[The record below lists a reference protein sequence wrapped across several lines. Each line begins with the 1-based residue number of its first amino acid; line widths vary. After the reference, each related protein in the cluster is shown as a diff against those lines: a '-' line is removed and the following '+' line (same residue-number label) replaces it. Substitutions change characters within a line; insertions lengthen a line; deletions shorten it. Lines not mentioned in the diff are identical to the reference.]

1 MFATRIIHI
10 FCLTFIQFYRLI
22 SLEKSVQQNLLLF
35 DGVCNLCNGFVQ
47 FVILHDKKKKFK
59 FSSLQSSFSQALIAE
74 NYPELKEMKTIAY
87 ITNGEMMVRST
98 AALYI
103 LKDLGGIFS
112 LTFGAMIIPAFI
124 RDFFYNWLSA
134 RRYKFFGKSAVCMV
148 PTAELRERFF

>member
-1 MFATRIIHI
+1 M
-10 FCLTFIQFYRLI
+10 
-22 SLEKSVQQNLLLF
+22 EKNIQQNLILF

-47 FVILHDKKKKFK
+47 FVIRHDKKKKFK

-148 PTAELRERFF
+148 PTAEVRERFF

>member
-1 MFATRIIHI
+1 M
-10 FCLTFIQFYRLI
+10 
-22 SLEKSVQQNLLLF
+22 EKNIQQNLILF

-47 FVILHDKKKKFK
+47 FVIRHDKKKKFK
-59 FSSLQSSFSQALIAE
+59 FSSLQSSFSQVLIAE

-148 PTAELRERFF
+148 PTAELRERFL

>member
-1 MFATRIIHI
+1 M
-10 FCLTFIQFYRLI
+10 
-22 SLEKSVQQNLLLF
+22 EKNIQQNLILF

-47 FVILHDKKKKFK
+47 FVIRHDKKKKFK

-112 LTFGAMIIPAFI
+112 FPFVAMIIPAFI

-148 PTAELRERFF
+148 PTAEMRERFF

>member
-1 MFATRIIHI
+1 M
-10 FCLTFIQFYRLI
+10 
-22 SLEKSVQQNLLLF
+22 EKNIQQNLILF

-47 FVILHDKKKKFK
+47 FVIRHDKKKKFK
-59 FSSLQSSFSQALIAE
+59 FSSLQSSFSQALITE

>member
-1 MFATRIIHI
+1 M
-10 FCLTFIQFYRLI
+10 
-22 SLEKSVQQNLLLF
+22 EKNIQQNLILF

-47 FVILHDKKKKFK
+47 FVIRHDKKKKFK
-59 FSSLQSSFSQALIAE
+59 FSSLQSSFSQVLIAE
-74 NYPELKEMKTIAY
+74 NYPELKEMNSFAYSPIA
-87 ITNGEMMVRST
+87 EMVVRST

-148 PTAELRERFF
+148 PTAELRERFL

>member
-1 MFATRIIHI
+1 M
-10 FCLTFIQFYRLI
+10 
-22 SLEKSVQQNLLLF
+22 EKNIQQNLILF

-47 FVILHDKKKKFK
+47 FVIRHDKKKKFK

-148 PTAELRERFF
+148 PTAKLRERFL

>member
-1 MFATRIIHI
+1 M
-10 FCLTFIQFYRLI
+10 
-22 SLEKSVQQNLLLF
+22 EKNIQQNLILF

-47 FVILHDKKKKFK
+47 FVIRHDKKKKFK

-148 PTAELRERFF
+148 TTAELRERFF

>member
-1 MFATRIIHI
+1 M
-10 FCLTFIQFYRLI
+10 
-22 SLEKSVQQNLLLF
+22 EKNIQQNLILF

-47 FVILHDKKKKFK
+47 FVIRHDKKKKFK

-124 RDFFYNWLSA
+124 LGCQRGGINFLESQLYVWFRQQN
-134 RRYKFFGKSAVCMV
+134 
-148 PTAELRERFF
+148 

>member
-1 MFATRIIHI
+1 MVYAIFATV
-10 FCLTFIQFYRLI
+10 L
-22 SLEKSVQQNLLLF
+22 
-35 DGVCNLCNGFVQ
+35 CNLSYVM
-47 FVILHDKKKKFK
+47 IRRKKFK

>member
-1 MFATRIIHI
+1 M
-10 FCLTFIQFYRLI
+10 
-22 SLEKSVQQNLLLF
+22 EKNIQQNLILF

-47 FVILHDKKKKFK
+47 FVIRHDKKKKFK
-59 FSSLQSSFSQALIAE
+59 FSSLQSSFSQVLIAE

>member
-1 MFATRIIHI
+1 M
-10 FCLTFIQFYRLI
+10 
-22 SLEKSVQQNLLLF
+22 EKNIQQNLILF

-47 FVILHDKKKKFK
+47 FVIRHDKKKKFK

-148 PTAELRERFF
+148 PTAELRERFFEGNEKFQHIIC

>member
-1 MFATRIIHI
+1 M
-10 FCLTFIQFYRLI
+10 
-22 SLEKSVQQNLLLF
+22 EKNIQQNLILF

-47 FVILHDKKKKFK
+47 FVIRHDKKKKFK

-112 LTFGAMIIPAFI
+112 LTFGAMIMPAFI
-124 RDFFYNWLSA
+124 RVYFYNWLSA

>member
-1 MFATRIIHI
+1 M
-10 FCLTFIQFYRLI
+10 
-22 SLEKSVQQNLLLF
+22 EKNIQQNLILF
-35 DGVCNLCNGFVQ
+35 DGVCNLCNGFGQ
-47 FVILHDKKKKFK
+47 FVIRHDKKKKFK